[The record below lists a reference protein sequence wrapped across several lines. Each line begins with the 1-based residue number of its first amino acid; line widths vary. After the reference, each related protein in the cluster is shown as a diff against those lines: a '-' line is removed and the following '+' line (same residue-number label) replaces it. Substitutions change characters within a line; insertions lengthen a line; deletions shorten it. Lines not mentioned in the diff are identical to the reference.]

1 MNPSLSLEL
10 TRLELNVSNCIQA
23 VLIDK
28 REVDELKKLGYS
40 VLTYRWIFDP
50 ITLEPSYRL
59 SVYVC
64 KDREKA
70 LKILRKIEELEAN
83 PTLENLRKMIEL
95 EGKLLGY
102 PRCCVRK
109 FSRLKVERKNPE
121 ARIIEECIE
130 RGIFEEVLR
139 FYPEPNPDKALSLFT
154 SNFYPCRLDCKKAY
168 EIGKKLVDYNPN
180 YRYKV
185 VLNILNLL
193 VPVFEIYKNFRE
205 PKTDFGKLVFS
216 FVESLGDLRLK
227 AESIVNEYAKN
238 PIKFEIDYLKDVR
251 FEKRYA

>member
-10 TRLELNVSNCIQA
+10 MRLKLNLSNCIQA
-23 VLIDK
+23 VLIDRK
-28 REVDELKKLGYS
+28 EVDELEKLGYS

-50 ITLEPSYRL
+50 ITLESSNRL
-59 SVYVC
+59 SIYVC

-70 LKILRKIEELEAN
+70 LKILKKIEALELN
-83 PTLENLRKMIEL
+83 PTLENLRKIIEL

-130 RGIFEEVLR
+130 KGIFEEILR
-139 FYPEPNPDKALSLFT
+139 FYPKPNPDKALSLFT
-154 SNFYPCRLDCKKAY
+154 SNFYPCKLNCKKAY
-168 EIGKKLVDYNPN
+168 EIGKKLVDNNPN

-185 VLNILNLL
+185 VLNVLNLL
-193 VPVFEIYKNFRE
+193 APVFEIYKNFRE
-205 PKTDFGKLVFS
+205 PKTNFGKLVFS
-216 FVESLGDLRLK
+216 FVESLGDLRSK
-227 AESIVNEYAKN
+227 AESIVNEYTNN
-238 PIKFEIDYLKDVR
+238 PIKFEMDYLK
-251 FEKRYA
+251 RYA